1 MSTYESQTETVTVGE
16 QLADRDVRALT
27 ECMTVLPDGGN
38 IFTVV
43 GENGQTHRVDAK
55 EDRCTCEDYQY
66 NLPTDDGRE
75 TCKHRARVAFA
86 SSEQAIPAWVNL
98 GAVDDL
104 LGEHL
109 NVQPRVAAT
118 DGGIIE
124 AGDDG
129 VILEDQE
136 SDDDGRPEDCDC
148 GEWNADYELCC
159 WPCYREGFR
168 QPAGAEGDE

>member
-1 MSTYESQTETVTVGE
+1 MSTYESQTETITVGE

-66 NLPTDDGRE
+66 NLPDGERE

-86 SSEQAIPAWVNL
+86 TGEQAIPAWVDL
-98 GAVDDL
+98 AAVDDM
-104 LGEHL
+104 LGEQL
-109 NVQPRVAAT
+109 DAQPRVAAT

-124 AGDDG
+124 ASDDG
-129 VILEDQE
+129 VILEDGSE
-136 SDDDGRPEDCDC
+136 DGRPDDCDC
-148 GEWNADYELCC
+148 GDWNADLELPC

-168 QPAGAEGDE
+168 QPAGAEVDA